1 MALIGLL
8 MSCQQNKKSFYYDSG
23 ELKYDLNL
31 TNKEQ
36 QIYYCHAYYKNGNL
50 KEEGPTN
57 RKGLHINHWKVYYSD
72 GVLKWE
78 GNFSSDGQ
86 LIISDNDKWPDFV
99 HMPARLN
106 INGNPKGLKKGQTY
120 KIRLFMK
127 SVHPTMYIVVDQ
139 NFKEIPTNSVDK
151 DRYPYQITPNKI
163 GNFYIMVVFPNK
175 DGAYLVGNPSI
186 VFNLKVV
193 K

>member
-1 MALIGLL
+1 
-8 MSCQQNKKSFYYDSG
+8 MSCQKNKKTFYYDSG
-23 ELKYDLNL
+23 ELKYELAL
-31 TNKEQ
+31 TNKGQ

-50 KEEGPTN
+50 KEEGSTN
-57 RKGLHINHWKVYYSD
+57 KKGLHINHWKVYYSD

-99 HMPARLN
+99 NKPARLS
-106 INGNPKGLKKGQTY
+106 INGNPKVLKIGQTY
-120 KIRLFMK
+120 KIRLFMERI
-127 SVHPTMYIVVDQ
+127 HPTMYVVVDQ
-139 NFKEIPTNSVDK
+139 NFKMIPINLVDK

-163 GNFYIMVVFPNK
+163 GNFYFMVIFPNN
-175 DGAYLVGNPSI
+175 DGAFLVGNPSI
-186 VFNLKVV
+186 VFNLKVI